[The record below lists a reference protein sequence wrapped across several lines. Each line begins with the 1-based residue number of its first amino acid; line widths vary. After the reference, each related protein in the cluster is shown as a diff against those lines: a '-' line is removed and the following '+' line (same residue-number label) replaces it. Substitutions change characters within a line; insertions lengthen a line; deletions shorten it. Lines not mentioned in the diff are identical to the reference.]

1 MYRPTSGGGLNDQI
15 IGDKKLYRGIKALK
29 LGDLTVDRDG
39 RSVVLLEVY
48 YERVLLNQLLVTRTA
63 YPE

>member
-15 IGDKKLYRGIKALK
+15 IGGKKLYRGIKALK

-39 RSVVLLEVY
+39 RSVVLL
-48 YERVLLNQLLVTRTA
+48 NQLLVTRTA
-63 YPE
+63 YP